1 MVEKLAVGDP
11 DHVPVGIY
19 AKESLEYLG
28 CMGCGGESGNGTH

>member
-28 CMGCGGESGNGTH
+28 AWDVGESGNGTH